1 MAEIAEKSSGFSDT
15 LLVIAAWVDE
25 QKYLN
30 SIKDAFTMFM
40 PFTIIGSFGSL
51 LKLLISSPTT
61 GLAQWIPA
69 LVALDPAF
77 AAINFCCL
85 SFMTIPIVYLIAH
98 NIAVH
103 NHAPARITG
112 LVCIA
117 AYISMVSAT
126 TTVDLTTVAGVTLAG
141 DAATTLSVASMAQSI
156 FGAQGLFVGMIVA
169 ILVSELFDK
178 LITIDAIKIKMPP
191 SVPGGIVK
199 SFNVMVP
206 VLITLVITSLCG
218 EFVHIATGQYV
229 NDLVYSLLQAPMESL
244 FQTVPGII
252 VAVALSQVFWFL
264 GIHGGLVVSPVRNP
278 MWAAAIAANVELFNA
293 GQTPTQFFT
302 QGFWMSFIVQG
313 GAGMTLCLLFAILIF
328 SKREDY
334 RGVAKLALVPGIMC
348 ISEPVVFGIPLVL
361 NPTFAIPFIFN
372 SSISAAIAL
381 FFMNIGFLT
390 PNTFDVPF
398 GVPVLLN
405 AFMSFGWQGAVVQ
418 IITFVVC
425 TLVWVPFVLISNREQ
440 VAVDED
446 DDEDFGL

>member
-206 VLITLVITSLCG
+206 S
-218 EFVHIATGQYV
+218 
-229 NDLVYSLLQAPMESL
+229 
-244 FQTVPGII
+244 
-252 VAVALSQVFWFL
+252 
-264 GIHGGLVVSPVRNP
+264 
-278 MWAAAIAANVELFNA
+278 
-293 GQTPTQFFT
+293 
-302 QGFWMSFIVQG
+302 
-313 GAGMTLCLLFAILIF
+313 
-328 SKREDY
+328 
-334 RGVAKLALVPGIMC
+334 
-348 ISEPVVFGIPLVL
+348 
-361 NPTFAIPFIFN
+361 
-372 SSISAAIAL
+372 
-381 FFMNIGFLT
+381 
-390 PNTFDVPF
+390 
-398 GVPVLLN
+398 
-405 AFMSFGWQGAVVQ
+405 
-418 IITFVVC
+418 
-425 TLVWVPFVLISNREQ
+425 
-440 VAVDED
+440 
-446 DDEDFGL
+446 